1 MVLQDFGRGR
11 VSACTGIRSV
21 VLNCYNQRR
30 VSQQNRTII
39 IIVRQSDAR
48 WCERRE
54 KIPPTRFAR
63 MVSGAI

>member
-30 VSQQNRTII
+30 VLQQNRTNKGA
-39 IIVRQSDAR
+39 VKKPLKDYYLKVAR
-48 WCERRE
+48 
-54 KIPPTRFAR
+54 I
-63 MVSGAI
+63 